1 MNYARATSDLHR
13 KRIEIMDF
21 KRRMKRHYGCK
32 SEWPPFIRA
41 KYDAMKEEAAELGE
55 TFGEEIAA

>member
-1 MNYARATSDLHR
+1 MNYAIASSELER

-32 SEWPPFIRA
+32 SEWPDFIRA
-41 KYDAMKEEAAELGE
+41 KYEMMKDDARELQGA
-55 TFGEEIAA
+55 FGGIAA

>member
-1 MNYARATSDLHR
+1 MNYARASSELHR

-32 SEWPPFIRA
+32 SEWPEFIRA
-41 KYDAMKEEAAELGE
+41 RYAAMKDEARELG
-55 TFGEEIAA
+55 GEIAA

>member
-1 MNYARATSDLHR
+1 MNYALATSDLHR

-32 SEWPPFIRA
+32 SEWPDFIRA
-41 KYDAMKEEAAELGE
+41 KYELMKEEAEELQGA
-55 TFGEEIAA
+55 FGCIAA